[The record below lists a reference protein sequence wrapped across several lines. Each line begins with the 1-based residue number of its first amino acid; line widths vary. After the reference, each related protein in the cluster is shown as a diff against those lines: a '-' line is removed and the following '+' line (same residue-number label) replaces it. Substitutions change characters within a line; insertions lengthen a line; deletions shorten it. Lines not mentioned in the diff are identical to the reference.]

1 MFNGPFRPY
10 EDPST
15 QQCLQDIM
23 DGYFPSE
30 LQMRYPDGI
39 PFSPCRQLHSLI
51 SLKQLILGENCL
63 SKGHTWTH
71 LPSALPGPKLSVEQ
85 FLNKLSKSSKH
96 GGEVISVRDSARA
109 AQALTPQLTRFSN
122 SRVKT
127 AEEAEGSAPDIC
139 TLRIKSES
147 GEQTYII
154 KMLFTETI
162 GDLRQHLAHARGGD
176 SDSYEIISTFPQR
189 VYTDNSRSLQECGLI
204 PNVSLLLRRRDPSQQ
219 EGTPPAP
226 AGPRLE
232 ATPSPPA
239 TAPSC
244 QPPSLPP
251 SAACCSGELDAA
263 TGHHVIGEEH
273 NPFAASLLKPQ

>member
-51 SLKQLILGENCL
+51 SPKQPILGENCL

-71 LPSALPGPKLSVEQ
+71 LPSALPGPKLSVER

-96 GGEVISVRDSARA
+96 GGKVISVQDSARA
-109 AQALTPQLTRFSN
+109 AQ
-122 SRVKT
+122 VKT
-127 AEEAEGSAPDIC
+127 AEEAEGSAPDVC

-219 EGTPPAP
+219 EGTGLQTPPAP

-232 ATPSPPA
+232 ATPSPPV